1 MPMLK
6 HQYICYLLCVVVMIS
21 CTKGE
26 QKSGNKSSG
35 ESHGIHAQMPKKKS
49 ELSGW
54 QGLKIMKEG
63 PDLCTVVFPESYG
76 MANKDQLTTLR
87 DLANANLSHDLDCEL
102 QVNYAALNQIRFL
115 AVERQDFEAAT
126 MLLNPKS
133 YGGFELD
140 GELAEEYAGEYQ
152 LPVLERNGKL
162 QALLENKEIA
172 EQLSDSLC
180 SWVEV
185 LGEKEGRNRVKKL
198 VQRLKKENL
207 LQFTN
212 LLSSKCG
219 KSFE

>member
-1 MPMLK
+1 MLK
-6 HQYICYLLCVVVMIS
+6 HKYIFYLLSVVVLIA

-26 QKSGNKSSG
+26 QKSGKESSEELRG
-35 ESHGIHAQMPKKKS
+35 VHVEMPKKKS
-49 ELSGW
+49 ELHGW
-54 QGLKIMKEG
+54 QGLKIKKEG
-63 PDLCTVVFPESYG
+63 PNLCALVFPENYG
-76 MANKDQLTTLR
+76 LANKEQLMVLR
-87 DLANANLSHDLDCEL
+87 GLANATLDHDLDCVL

-115 AVERQDFEAAT
+115 AVEKQDVDAAT

-152 LPVLERNGKL
+152 LPVLEKNSTLK
-162 QALLENKEIA
+162 ALLEDKEIA

-185 LGEKEGRNRVKKL
+185 LGEKEGRSRVKKL

-207 LQFTN
+207 TQFTDT
-212 LLSSKCG
+212 LSSKCG
-219 KSFE
+219 RVFE